1 MKRKIVAFQGEHGAY
16 SEIAAKK
23 FFPKSKPIPM
33 KLFQDIFDALRDKK
47 IDSAVVPIEN
57 SIEGSVN
64 EIYDLLL
71 DTEKKNHWRIIS
83 EN

>member
-1 MKRKIVAFQGEHGAY
+1 MKWKIVAFQGEHGAY

-23 FFPKSKPIPM
+23 LFPESKPVPM
-33 KLFQDIFDALRDKK
+33 KLFQDIFDALRDKN

-71 DTEKKNHWRIIS
+71 DTEKKNYRRIIS